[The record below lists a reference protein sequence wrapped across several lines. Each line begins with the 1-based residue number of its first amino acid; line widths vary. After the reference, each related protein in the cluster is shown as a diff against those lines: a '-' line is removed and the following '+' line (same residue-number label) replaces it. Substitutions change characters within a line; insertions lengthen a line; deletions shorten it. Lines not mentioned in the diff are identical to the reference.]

1 MGGGVGQ
8 GEVILW
14 CSVYEVYKHA
24 VTTNFKILHAETQ
37 LSIPFMCCFL
47 YLTYVYKGLFVQ
59 LSKYQYK
66 TTTGICYKASW
77 PQADTCTITL
87 KKTL

>member
-1 MGGGVGQ
+1 MGGGLGQ

-24 VTTNFKILHAETQ
+24 VVIKILCAETQ

-47 YLTYVYKGLFVQ
+47 YLTYTYRVFLYMY
-59 LSKYQYK
+59 S
-66 TTTGICYKASW
+66 
-77 PQADTCTITL
+77 
-87 KKTL
+87 